1 MNGTSGLFAEPG
13 LPLVVSGVDG
23 NANEIVAFVTGL
35 LSSILDIWVVDAA
48 ELHKVVSA
56 EDVNK
61 VRTQLFDLINES
73 DALDRL
79 YAASY
84 GELLR
89 RLLGPDVLVQR
100 RYNVSIQL
108 PGDRNSVLPV
118 HSDCWSGDSPYQINF
133 FFAVTDCID
142 GNAMFLCPFENSTA
156 LIERYQTGELGFD
169 EMLSLAREQAAWQ
182 NLRAGEL
189 LAFNPAAF
197 HGNETNNTTSTRISL
212 NVRFKGK
219 HTPYLA
225 DEIIDR
231 QGDVYY
237 REFFRSRIDREA
249 ERYVQALGA
258 ARKK

>member
-1 MNGTSGLFAEPG
+1 MNGTSDLAADPG
-13 LPLVVSGVDG
+13 LPLVVSGVG
-23 NANEIVAFVTGL
+23 SNANEIVAFVTGL
-35 LSSILDIWVVDAA
+35 LGSILDSRSIDAA

-61 VRTQLFDLINES
+61 VRTQLFDLINKS

-79 YAASY
+79 YAARY

-133 FFAVTDCID
+133 FFAVTDCVD

-156 LIERYQTGELGFD
+156 LVERYQTGELGFD

-249 ERYVQALGA
+249 ERYVKALGA